1 MRALPHYHN
10 NRSQTFCM
18 VDITEH
24 AYLFLLGASGD
35 RLGNMMFR
43 QTLLVRQ
50 TDKGRTGGSSRMI
63 FVNPYV
69 CPITTIHSNNEPENI
84 QLQAT

>member
-50 TDKGRTGGSSRMI
+50 TNQGRNAVKSHII
-63 FVNPYV
+63 FANPYV
-69 CPITTIHSNNEPENI
+69 
-84 QLQAT
+84 